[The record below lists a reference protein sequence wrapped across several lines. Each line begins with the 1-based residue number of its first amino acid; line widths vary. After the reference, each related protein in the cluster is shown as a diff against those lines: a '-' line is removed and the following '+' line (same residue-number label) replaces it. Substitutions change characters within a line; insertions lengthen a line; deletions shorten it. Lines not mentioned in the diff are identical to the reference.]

1 MKTSKV
7 PFTELLVVS
16 ERPSFLAEAR
26 QALGNMEGVG
36 IGSVETGP
44 RPSGLASCL
53 AILETR
59 KGSVLLIDAQ
69 ADPSAALL
77 LAQAMFDHQPNSR
90 VFLAGGG
97 GDPDLILRALRTG
110 ASEFLPLP
118 LDRRAVAEAI
128 RRLWR
133 RVSPDSSETLR
144 KRGRIFPF
152 VGTKG
157 GCGTTTLA
165 SNLAVTLGNQGHST
179 LLMDLDLSAG
189 DVSLMLNL
197 TAAFTVRD
205 VVQNAHRL
213 DRDLLNGMVVKHVS
227 GVEVLA
233 SGENPEHS
241 GDLDP
246 AKIAQILAFL
256 REQFECVVVNTR
268 GLDDPVAQAAVHQAD
283 LVHLVSCLDFL
294 ALRRAQ
300 WALQR
305 LVHAGL
311 SREMIRLVVNRYDR
325 NPYITL
331 EEAETALDMKVAW
344 TVPLDVKTAQEALND
359 GVPLVTRSRNGL
371 LSSFE
376 NYAADLFP
384 QAGDHAGAAQ
394 RKGLFGLFSP
404 RAVSRS
410 SEGGA
415 AA

>member
-1 MKTSKV
+1 
-7 PFTELLVVS
+7 
-16 ERPSFLAEAR
+16 
-26 QALGNMEGVG
+26 
-36 IGSVETGP
+36 
-44 RPSGLASCL
+44 
-53 AILETR
+53 
-59 KGSVLLIDAQ
+59 
-69 ADPSAALL
+69 
-77 LAQAMFDHQPNSR
+77 
-90 VFLAGGG
+90 
-97 GDPDLILRALRTG
+97 
-110 ASEFLPLP
+110 
-118 LDRRAVAEAI
+118 
-128 RRLWR
+128 
-133 RVSPDSSETLR
+133 
-144 KRGRIFPF
+144 
-152 VGTKG
+152 
-157 GCGTTTLA
+157 
-165 SNLAVTLGNQGHST
+165 
-179 LLMDLDLSAG
+179 
-189 DVSLMLNL
+189 
-197 TAAFTVRD
+197 

-213 DRDLLNGMVVKHVS
+213 DRDLLSGMVVKHVS

-241 GDLDP
+241 GDMDP
-246 AKIAQILAFL
+246 AKIAQILSFL

-331 EEAETALDMKVAW
+331 EEAETALDMKIAW

-384 QAGDHAGAAQ
+384 QAGDHAGAGQ

-404 RAVSRS
+404 RPVSRS